1 MLQNFTS
8 ISININNKRVNTMNS
23 AQFLKTLG
31 DLPTLPAIANQINIC
46 EKENSTAKSLAG
58 IISKD
63 PSLTAKVLKLAN
75 SAYYGLAKQVTTLDR
90 AVTVL
95 GFNTLKSLAMAV
107 SIYKI
112 FKEGTEGSINIK
124 GLWQH
129 SLACAVATKA
139 IVQVANNDKDIQEQG
154 FLCGILHDIGII
166 AFAHKLPKEIAEVLK
181 TSHEMHSPQSDVEKN
196 IIGFTHHKIGSMMAE
211 NWNFPTQYVNAIRWH
226 HGPLPPPDEEHPV
239 DAILTRAVLVGN
251 QMAKALHLGEST
263 DPSSE
268 KIPVD
273 VWHYLGIRKENLQE
287 LRSAIEQG
295 YVTISESWDI
305 DEE

>member
-1 MLQNFTS
+1 
-8 ISININNKRVNTMNS
+8 MNS
-23 AQFLKTLG
+23 AQFLKSLG
-31 DLPTLPAIANQINIC
+31 DLPTLSSVASQINVC
-46 EKENSTAKSLAG
+46 EKENSTAKSLAQ

-63 PSLTAKVLKLAN
+63 PSLTAKVLKLSN

-95 GFNTLKSLAMAV
+95 GFNTLKSLAMTV

-112 FKEGTEGSINIK
+112 FKEGKPGSLNIK

-139 IVQVANNDKDIQEQG
+139 IVMVGNHDRDIHEQG

-166 AFAHKLPKEIAEVLK
+166 AFAHKMPTEMAEVLK
-181 TSHEMHSPQSDVEKN
+181 TSHEMHSPQSDVEKDV
-196 IIGFTHHKIGSMMAE
+196 IGFTHQKIGSLMAD
-211 NWNFPTQYVNAIRWH
+211 NWNFPPQYVNAIRWH
-226 HGPLPPPDEEHPV
+226 HGPLPPPDPEYPLH
-239 DAILTRAVLVGN
+239 AILIRAVLVGN
-251 QMAKALHLGEST
+251 QMAKALHLGESA

-268 KIPVD
+268 KIPVE
-273 VWHYLGIRKENLQE
+273 VWHYLGIRKENLQD
-287 LRSAIEQG
+287 LRREIEEG
-295 YVTISESWDI
+295 YRVISESWNL